1 MAANRAPEK
10 AATGLAGAGQYAPR
24 PPTMKDVAA
33 AAGVSKALVSMI
45 FREAAGPNAQTR
57 VRVLETAERLG
68 YRRNRTAS
76 LLARRRG
83 KHLGVA
89 MSVHSAFHAELV
101 DHVQAVADELGY
113 EIVLSAV
120 TRTHDEQRAIETLL
134 EYRCEALLLLG
145 PELPAAALDALAEQV
160 PVVVIGRRLSGG
172 PADVVRTADAE
183 GLRQVV
189 DYLVAIGHRRIWYV
203 DAGSGRISADRR
215 HGYESAMRRHKL
227 APHSVHG
234 GPTETDGAV
243 AAEQILALDP
253 RPTAVAAF
261 NDHCAVGI
269 LDRLRRSG
277 LEVPATVSVVGFDDN
292 PISRLAL
299 LDLTTISQEPAE
311 QARLAVRAAVD
322 RLEGIRSEVRDM
334 VLKPRLVVRG
344 STAPPPTAP

>member
-1 MAANRAPEK
+1 MAANRGTDE
-10 AATGLAGAGQYAPR
+10 AANGVAAAGQYATR

-83 KHLGVA
+83 RHLGVA

-101 DHVQAVADELGY
+101 DNVQAVADELGY
-113 EIVLSAV
+113 EIVLGAV
-120 TRTHDEQRAIETLL
+120 TRTHNEQRAVETLL

-145 PELPAAALDALAEQV
+145 PELPAAALHALAEQV
-160 PVVVIGRRLSGG
+160 PVVVIGRRMSRG
-172 PADVVRTADAE
+172 PADVVRTADAD

-189 DYLVAIGHRRIWYV
+189 DHLVALGHRRVVYV
-203 DAGSGRISADRR
+203 DSGSGRISADRR
-215 HGYESAMRRHKL
+215 HGYESAMRRHGL

-234 GPTETDGAV
+234 GPTEADGA
-243 AAEQILALDP
+243 AAAAQILALDP
-253 RPTAVAAF
+253 RPTAVAAY

-277 LEVPATVSVVGFDDN
+277 IEIPAMMSVVGFDDS
-292 PISRLAL
+292 PISRLAH
-299 LDLTTISQEPAE
+299 LDLTTISQEPEE

-322 RLEGIRSEVRDM
+322 RLEGVRGEVRDT

-344 STAPPPTAP
+344 STAPPRVAP

>member
-1 MAANRAPEK
+1 MAANPGADD
-10 AATGLAGAGQYAPR
+10 AANGVADAGQYATR

-89 MSVHSAFHAELV
+89 MSVRSAFHAELV
-101 DHVQAVADELGY
+101 DNVQAVADELGY

-145 PELPAAALDALAEQV
+145 PELPTAALDALAEQV
-160 PVVVIGRRLSGG
+160 PVVVIGRRMSEG
-172 PADVVRTADAE
+172 PADVVRTADAD

-189 DYLVAIGHRRIWYV
+189 DHLVALGHRRIVYV
-203 DAGSGRISADRR
+203 DAGPSRISADRR
-215 HGYESAMRRHKL
+215 HGYESAMRRHRL
-227 APHSVHG
+227 AAQTVHG
-234 GPTETDGAV
+234 GPTEADGAA

-253 RPTAVAAF
+253 RPTAIAAY

-269 LDRLRRSG
+269 LDKLRRSG
-277 LEVPATVSVVGFDDN
+277 LEVPAMVSVAGFDDN
-292 PISRLAL
+292 PIARLAH
-299 LDLTTISQEPAE
+299 LDLTTISQEPQE
-311 QARLAVRAAVD
+311 QARLAVQAAVD
-322 RLEGIRSEVRDM
+322 RLEGVRSETRET

-344 STAPPPTAP
+344 STAPPPAAP